1 MPVAPRS
8 SAGNG
13 PVPRCNFPSA
23 LHYLGRRTITTS
35 GALSRPCSVVL
46 HDRSQQL
53 SRDINMED
61 SSYGGPFS
69 LDSASCL
76 RPTGPLRPSSLTRF
90 SLGGPPFWR
99 TQISPSFATRD
110 AHLTCVH
117 ADAHL
122 TCIHANTRHTR
133 KCLLH
138 AQTLNSFSLC
148 TRALSSS
155 SHV

>member
-1 MPVAPRS
+1 MPDAPRS
-8 SAGNG
+8 SAEIDRF
-13 PVPRCNFPSA
+13 PDANFFRSA
-23 LHYLGRRTITTS
+23 LHRPSNNTTS
-35 GALSRPCSVVL
+35 GAMSHPCSAVL
-46 HDRSQQL
+46 HDHSQQL
-53 SRDINMED
+53 SRDTNMED
-61 SSYGGPFS
+61 SSCGGLFS

-76 RPTGPLRPSSLTRF
+76 RPTGPLRPSSMTRF